1 MASPTT
7 NSHARPALVSQSR
20 AMSLVE
26 SVANVVV
33 GFGVAVATQMAI
45 FPLFG
50 TRVTLSANLAIG
62 AMFTIT
68 SIARSYVLR
77 RLFEH
82 FRVHGLQRKTAA
94 LWRAA
99 AVVGVWAGQLPM
111 R

>member
-1 MASPTT
+1 MPRPSTSQFA
-7 NSHARPALVSQSR
+7 NRARVSQSR
-20 AMSLVE
+20 AISLVE
-26 SVANVVV
+26 SVANVIV
-33 GFGVAVATQMAI
+33 GFGVAVATQSVV

-50 TRVTLSANLAIG
+50 LQVALSANLAIG
-62 AMFTIT
+62 AVFTVV
-68 SIARSYVLR
+68 SIVRSYLLR

-82 FRVHGLQRKTAA
+82 LRVHGLQRETAA